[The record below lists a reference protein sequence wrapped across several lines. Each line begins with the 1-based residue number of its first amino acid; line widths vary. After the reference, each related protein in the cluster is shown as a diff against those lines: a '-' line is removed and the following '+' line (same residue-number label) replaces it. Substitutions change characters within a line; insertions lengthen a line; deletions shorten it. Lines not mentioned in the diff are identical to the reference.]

1 MLCDQLGVH
10 LEGVSGNCMLLLASG
25 ILSSGKIYPDL
36 GFLEVAG
43 GFGKIHPPSPFF
55 IVNIDF

>member
-1 MLCDQLGVH
+1 MRVC
-10 LEGVSGNCMLLLASG
+10 VSGNCMLLLASG